1 MPKDAAPANPY
12 SRVKFEPLA
21 ASLQEALE
29 STRSYLCRQTRSLVV
44 DNTDELVRSITFDI
58 VETYWGIITSGMP
71 NAPYLR
77 PAPHIPS
84 ITLLPEETQESVDR
98 LAQLI
103 SLLPTIEATY
113 HLGLTYTAL
122 LDAQKRNK
130 NGLFYTPPVLAAHL
144 VDRATEELVDW
155 STARVL
161 EPACG
166 GGVLLTAAAERIIEA
181 TWAETGDAAAVLQ
194 SISGRLIGYDLDPM
208 GAWLAQ
214 VGVDQLLLPF
224 TTETNSKPP
233 ALVYQSDMLSLHG
246 SQDFDLVI
254 TNPPFRKITLT
265 TDMRQRFARSVHGHA
280 NLYSLFFDQC
290 LEFISETGTI
300 VGLSPAGYL
309 AGTYFK
315 HLRETLR
322 RQSHPRC
329 IELIS
334 NRSGVFEGV
343 TQELAVSVFRKPS
356 STTTTVRRL
365 DLSSDGEISK
375 TELGN
380 HRLPSSLTAPWILPR
395 TMKQRELL
403 RTARRM
409 RSTLTDWGYTV
420 STGPVIW
427 NRHASKLRCEPSAH
441 TRPLIWAEAINENGV
456 FKWQATR
463 KRNPKWICAT
473 ELDGAFLQSEPVVLL
488 KRTTSS
494 DQARRLY
501 ACVLPDT
508 FIAEHGPVLIEN
520 HVQVLKPAAAQ
531 PQVPLETVTAFLNS
545 CVANE
550 LFRCVSGSANVSVEE
565 LLALP
570 LPDPQ
575 DLNGITKM
583 VSQAAGRS
591 EIERA
596 CYQLYALP
604 VETTH
609 ATAEQKD

>member
-265 TDMRQRFARSVHGHA
+265 TDMRLTPAQ
-280 NLYSLFFDQC
+280 
-290 LEFISETGTI
+290 SEQVTAALSQ
-300 VGLSPAGYL
+300 VGLADL
-309 AGTYFK
+309 GT
-315 HLRETLR
+315 
-322 RQSHPRC
+322 
-329 IELIS
+329 
-334 NRSGVFEGV
+334 
-343 TQELAVSVFRKPS
+343 RKPATLS
-356 STTTTVRRL
+356 GGQQARAALARALLQDRPLVLLDEPFSALGPALKAEML
-365 DLSSDGEISK
+365 DLVRDTLAAAGRTVLMVTHDPADALRIADEILFVADG
-375 TELGN
+375 TVTGP
-380 HRLPSSLTAPWILPR
+380 HPT
-395 TMKQRELL
+395 RELL
-403 RTARRM
+403 DNPPPA
-409 RSTLTDWGYTV
+409 L
-420 STGPVIW
+420 
-427 NRHASKLRCEPSAH
+427 SAY
-441 TRPLIWAEAINENGV
+441 L
-456 FKWQATR
+456 
-463 KRNPKWICAT
+463 
-473 ELDGAFLQSEPVVLL
+473 GA
-488 KRTTSS
+488 K
-494 DQARRLY
+494 
-501 ACVLPDT
+501 
-508 FIAEHGPVLIEN
+508 
-520 HVQVLKPAAAQ
+520 
-531 PQVPLETVTAFLNS
+531 
-545 CVANE
+545 
-550 LFRCVSGSANVSVEE
+550 
-565 LLALP
+565 
-570 LPDPQ
+570 
-575 DLNGITKM
+575 
-583 VSQAAGRS
+583 
-591 EIERA
+591 
-596 CYQLYALP
+596 
-604 VETTH
+604 
-609 ATAEQKD
+609 

>member
-1 MPKDAAPANPY
+1 M
-12 SRVKFEPLA
+12 
-21 ASLQEALE
+21 
-29 STRSYLCRQTRSLVV
+29 
-44 DNTDELVRSITFDI
+44 
-58 VETYWGIITSGMP
+58 
-71 NAPYLR
+71 
-77 PAPHIPS
+77 
-84 ITLLPEETQESVDR
+84 
-98 LAQLI
+98 
-103 SLLPTIEATY
+103 
-113 HLGLTYTAL
+113 
-122 LDAQKRNK
+122 
-130 NGLFYTPPVLAAHL
+130 
-144 VDRATEELVDW
+144 
-155 STARVL
+155 
-161 EPACG
+161 
-166 GGVLLTAAAERIIEA
+166 
-181 TWAETGDAAAVLQ
+181 
-194 SISGRLIGYDLDPM
+194 
-208 GAWLAQ
+208 
-214 VGVDQLLLPF
+214 
-224 TTETNSKPP
+224 
-233 ALVYQSDMLSLHG
+233 
-246 SQDFDLVI
+246 
-254 TNPPFRKITLT
+254 
-265 TDMRQRFARSVHGHA
+265 
-280 NLYSLFFDQC
+280 
-290 LEFISETGTI
+290 
-300 VGLSPAGYL
+300 
-309 AGTYFK
+309 
-315 HLRETLR
+315 
-322 RQSHPRC
+322 
-329 IELIS
+329 
-334 NRSGVFEGV
+334 
-343 TQELAVSVFRKPS
+343 
-356 STTTTVRRL
+356 
-365 DLSSDGEISK
+365 
-375 TELGN
+375 
-380 HRLPSSLTAPWILPR
+380 
-395 TMKQRELL
+395 
-403 RTARRM
+403 
-409 RSTLTDWGYTV
+409 GYTV

-463 KRNPKWICAT
+463 KRNRKWICAT